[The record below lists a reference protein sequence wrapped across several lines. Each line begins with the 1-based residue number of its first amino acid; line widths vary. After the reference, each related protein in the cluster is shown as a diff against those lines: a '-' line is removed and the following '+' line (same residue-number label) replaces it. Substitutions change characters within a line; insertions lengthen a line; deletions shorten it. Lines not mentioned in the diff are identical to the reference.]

1 MKSNDF
7 ENFLS
12 ARGLKLTRERQEL
25 YVEILKFDTH
35 FDVDSLLFRL
45 KNRGLKTSK
54 ATIYRTLQLLMEA
67 GLIRNISLSL
77 SEARSPRYSVCSKLR
92 AYDHLICTGCGKVT
106 DFDKQ
111 DVCKTCRS
119 VSAEHGYKL
128 EAHSLRIF
136 ALCPDCQE
144 KGLTSC

>member
-1 MKSNDF
+1 MKSDNF
-7 ENFLS
+7 KTFLS
-12 ARGLKLTRERQEL
+12 KRGLKMTRERQEL
-25 YVEILKFDTH
+25 YLEILKFDNH

-77 SEARSPRYSVCSKLR
+77 SEARSPRYCVCSKLR

-111 DVCKTCRS
+111 EVCKTCHS
-119 VSAEHGYKL
+119 VTAEHGYKL

>member
-1 MKSNDF
+1 MKSDDF
-7 ENFLS
+7 KNFLS
-12 ARGLKLTRERQEL
+12 KRGLKMTRERQEL
-25 YVEILKFDTH
+25 YLEILKFDNH
-35 FDVDSLLFRL
+35 FDVDSLLFQL

-67 GLIRNISLSL
+67 GLIRNISLSV
-77 SEARSPRYSVCSKLR
+77 SEAHSPRYRVCSKLR
-92 AYDHLICTGCGKVT
+92 AYDHLICTGCGKVI

-111 DVCKTCRS
+111 EVCKTCHS
-119 VSAEHGYKL
+119 VTAEHGYKL

-144 KGLTSC
+144 KGLISC

>member
-1 MKSNDF
+1 MKHDAFNQ
-7 ENFLS
+7 FLTE
-12 ARGLKLTRERQEL
+12 RGLKVTRERQQLYEQILEL
-25 YVEILKFDTH
+25 DEH

-45 KNRGLKTSK
+45 KERGLKSSK

-77 SEARSPRYSVCSKLR
+77 SEARSPRYTVCSKLR

-106 DFDKQ
+106 EFDKQ
-111 DVCKTCRS
+111 DVCQTCHS
-119 VSAEHGYKL
+119 VTAEHGYKL

-136 ALCPDCQE
+136 ALCPACQE